1 MKQNQLR
8 IILIA
13 AVIVLAVSMVA
24 VGCLIGNR
32 MATVTDETTA
42 LTTSV
47 SADNPSFPEE
57 SAVSEESMVQLE
69 TAVPDEVPTDP
80 LPPAE
85 DPTPSL
91 TILRVAVAAETDPN
105 DQEKLVAA
113 LDTFAEGFASSNPGY
128 AVEFVYGKD
137 IPATVTGKDGFDL
150 ILCSANEMT
159 GYVSD
164 QTIELSALVSEY
176 GQDWLGAA
184 LALGRFGRKSD
195 EQLFIPFC
203 YDRAVLYADK
213 AVFETLNV
221 ALPTGEMT
229 LDQYE
234 SLIVNLTRK
243 TDAGDLYVGVYMPYY
258 EARVWMMYCRGLG
271 EGPIVNGELK
281 LSSGK
286 NYEALSH
293 MLLTLEYGYARSWK
307 YAAYGSDNATCA
319 MSLAYACNPA
329 QDDRYVLTTG
339 ELEADPGKNA
349 DVLLAEGRL
358 VMLPLPTF
366 DGQYCGTANSAASY
380 GFAVVADTQK
390 ATAAESLI
398 LYAMG
403 SEGQRLLNV
412 AYGGIPVNKTLWG
425 EDFWRV
431 GYLACEG
438 SENVLVGIESD
449 GTDNLYALLKTSGK
463 TEFGDYY
470 YTATR
475 LDTLEWLYFY
485 ERIGNAD
492 HTVANYAQVW
502 LIEFDT
508 EANKLIRTR
517 G

>member
-8 IILIA
+8 IILMA
-13 AVIVLAVSMVA
+13 AVVIVCLSLIT
-24 VGCLIGNR
+24 VGCLIGSR
-32 MATVTDETTA
+32 MSSSSDDTTA
-42 LTTSV
+42 SETAFPTE
-47 SADNPSFPEE
+47 APSLSPEQPSETQPPEE
-57 SAVSEESMVQLE
+57 EA
-69 TAVPDEVPTDP
+69 
-80 LPPAE
+80 
-85 DPTPSL
+85 TPVI
-91 TILRVAVAAETDPN
+91 TLRVAAAAAADEKE
-105 DQEKLVAA
+105 QERLSASLNA
-113 LDTFAEGFASSNPGY
+113 FAEGFAAANPGLS
-128 AVEFVYGKD
+128 VEFVYGKD
-137 IPATVTGKDGFDL
+137 IPATVTGEDGFDL

-164 QTIELSALVSEY
+164 QTAELSSLVSEH
-176 GQDWLGAA
+176 GADWLGSA

-221 ALPTGEMT
+221 ALPEGEMT

-234 SLIVNLTRK
+234 ALIVSLTRK

-271 EGPIVNGELK
+271 DGPIVNGELK
-281 LSSGK
+281 LSEGK

-319 MSLAYACNPA
+319 MSLAYACNPGE
-329 QDDRYVLTTG
+329 DGRYVLTTG
-339 ELEADPGKNA
+339 ELEANPGKNA
-349 DVLLAEGRL
+349 DALLAEGRL

-380 GFAVVADTQK
+380 GFAVMADTQK
-390 ATAAESLI
+390 ATAAEALI

-403 SEGQRLLNV
+403 SEGQKLLHA
-412 AYGGIPVNKTLWG
+412 AYGGIPVNKTLWD

-449 GTDNLYALLKTSGK
+449 GADNLYALLKTSGK

-492 HTVANYAQVW
+492 HTVSNYAKTFLV
-502 LIEFDT
+502 EFDK
-508 EANKLIRTR
+508 EANKLIRAR